1 MDLAALC
8 EAALSDL
15 LHVLLSRHKGLT
27 GQALA
32 EPACPPQRETKAWR
46 GGWGGGHRTGS
57 SPRLNQHRSF
67 LTALPLSVLPPSK
80 PTPSPHSI

>member
-32 EPACPPQRETKAWR
+32 EPACPPLRETKAPAW
-46 GGWGGGHRTGS
+46 GVGEAVTGWAQVCS
-57 SPRLNQHRSF
+57 
-67 LTALPLSVLPPSK
+67 
-80 PTPSPHSI
+80 